1 MLRKAASI
9 VPGLGQ
15 RAASAIALKYSSAV
29 YSAALAKS
37 PQVLNKVHAELAAVS
52 STIAGDK
59 DLNTFIHNPTLS
71 ANDRKAGLSAIYSR
85 LEATA
90 PKKEPVSEIT
100 KNLLGVLSENGRL
113 GETQGVIEGFNEL
126 VEQYRGELTVVVTS
140 AAPLPRDV
148 LSRLETA
155 LKQSQ
160 TGQKAK
166 VLKVTNKVCCFP
178 FFFLLGA
185 SCPADQVNPT
195 VIGGLVVDFGDKTID
210 LSVQSRV
217 TKLNTVLQ
225 RMSSSHMSRGRLTLP
240 QNRYRAWQLR
250 TWDD

>member
-1 MLRKAASI
+1 MLARKALNLAPS
-9 VPGLGQ
+9 LGQ
-15 RAASAIALKYSSAV
+15 RAASGIALKYSNAV
-29 YSAALAKS
+29 YGAALAKS
-37 PQVLNKVHAELAAVS
+37 PQVLNKVHSELAAVS
-52 STIAGDK
+52 STIAADSG
-59 DLNTFIHNPTLS
+59 LSTFIHNPTLS
-71 ANDRKAGLSAIYSR
+71 STERKAGLATLYSR
-85 LEATA
+85 LEAAA

-140 AAPLPRDV
+140 ATPLPRDV

-160 TGQKAK
+160 AGQKAK
-166 VLKVTNKVCCFP
+166 VLKVTNKV
-178 FFFLLGA
+178 
-185 SCPADQVNPT
+185 NPT
-195 VIGGLVVDFGDKTID
+195 VLGGLVVDFGDKTID

-225 RMSSSHMSRGRLTLP
+225 QSI
-240 QNRYRAWQLR
+240 
-250 TWDD
+250 